1 MFLMSYR
8 QMATQKPFSVTAN
21 ESNTAKA
28 HQLGANREKPGPERE
43 TAVEVESFYD
53 FSSPETGT
61 FKGRPC
67 IQNESV
73 PINN

>member
-28 HQLGANREKPGPERE
+28 HQLGANREKPGQER
-43 TAVEVESFYD
+43 
-53 FSSPETGT
+53 
-61 FKGRPC
+61 
-67 IQNESV
+67 
-73 PINN
+73 